1 MAADTLTRGYARTP
15 RGQIHYAETGEG
27 PPLILLSESPRTH
40 RQFQRLLPLLAKH
53 FRAIAIDT
61 PGYGNSDP
69 PPQPATIPGVT
80 ACIVDFL
87 DAMGLDRVDV
97 LGIHTGNKIASC
109 LAADWPQ
116 RVGKLVLVGHTH
128 SIIPEWEARNAA
140 IQPIF
145 DTYLPHYAQSPDG
158 AHLVRAW
165 TAAQANVHDYW
176 WTPKLLFGRSVEQ
189 ADVEN
194 VEARVIDYLLGWRNT
209 VAMYQAVFDFD
220 LKSAYKRITA
230 PTLVL
235 ELLTPQ
241 EVHYGLQAERIAK
254 MMKNAKAAAIDS
266 SYLAALQEQPQEVAH
281 AVLPFLTERNARS
294 DSPETR

>member
-1 MAADTLTRGYARTP
+1 MAADTLIRGYARTP
-15 RGQIHYAETGEG
+15 GGQIHYAEAGEG

-40 RQFQRLLPLLAKH
+40 RQFLRLLPLLARH

-69 PPQPATIPGVT
+69 PPQPVTIRGVT
-80 ACIVDFL
+80 GCLVDFL
-87 DAMGLDRVDV
+87 DARGFDRVDV
-97 LGIHTGNKIASC
+97 LGIHTGNKLASC
-109 LAADWPQ
+109 LAADFSQ

-145 DTYLPHYAQSPDG
+145 DTYLPHYATSPDG

-176 WTPKLLFGRSVEQ
+176 WTPKLLFGRSVEP

-209 VAMYQAVFDFD
+209 VAVYQAVFDFD
-220 LKSAYKRITA
+220 LEDAYKRITA

-241 EVHYGLQAERIAK
+241 EMHYGVQAERIAK
-254 MMKNAKAAAIDS
+254 LMKNAKATAIDS
-266 SYLAALQEQPQEVAH
+266 SYLAALQEQPQEVAS
-281 AVLPFLTERNARS
+281 AVLPFLTERDARS
-294 DSPETR
+294 NRPETR